1 MVDTVNGMANRST
14 RLPDRPPAPEEL
26 VGLLAD
32 PLRRRVVALLDGH
45 DLTADELIAAT
56 AAVPRVLFEQLG
68 RLESAR
74 VVVNHDGRYEL
85 DPDVFHRS
93 VREAAAERVGPLN
106 DEHTQL
112 ARRFFYRNRLLQMPS
127 EPWAVEVVLGLI
139 AEDFQPGEVYSER
152 EVNTTLYGWF
162 GDWAL
167 LRRLLVDHGHL
178 VRDNG
183 VYRRAGIRRRTA
195 GVTP

>member
-1 MVDTVNGMANRST
+1 MARQRT

-32 PLRRRVVALLDGH
+32 PLRRRLVALLDEA
-45 DLTADELIAAT
+45 DLSADELITLAGAAPR
-56 AAVPRVLFEQLG
+56 AVLEQLA

-74 VVVNHDGRYEL
+74 VVAGNDGRYRL
-85 DPDVFHRS
+85 QPDIFGRS
-93 VREAAAERVGPLN
+93 VREAAVERLGALN

-112 ARRFFYRNRLLQMPS
+112 ARRFFYRNRLVQMPT
-127 EPWAVEVVLGLI
+127 EPWAVEVVLELI
-139 AEDFQPGEVYSER
+139 AEDFQAGESYTER

-178 VRDNG
+178 ERDHG
-183 VYRRAGIRRRTA
+183 IYRRTGIQRRTPPP
-195 GVTP
+195 TP

>member
-1 MVDTVNGMANRST
+1 MSLATP
-14 RLPDRPPAPEEL
+14 RLPDRAPAPEEL

-32 PLRRRVVALLDGH
+32 PLRRRLVALLDSG
-45 DLTADELIAAT
+45 DASKEELVARSDGSAR
-56 AAVPRVLFEQLG
+56 AVLEQLA

-74 VVVNHDGRYEL
+74 VVTNLDGRYAL
-85 DPDVFHRS
+85 DREIFGRS
-93 VREAAAERVGPLN
+93 VRQAATERLGPLN

-127 EPWAVEVVLGLI
+127 DPWAVDVVLGLI
-139 AEDFQPGEVYSER
+139 AEDFQPGETYSER
-152 EVNTTLYGWF
+152 EVNTTLYGWH

-178 VRDNG
+178 RRDHG
-183 VYRRAGIRRRTA
+183 TYWRVTA
-195 GVTP
+195 ERE